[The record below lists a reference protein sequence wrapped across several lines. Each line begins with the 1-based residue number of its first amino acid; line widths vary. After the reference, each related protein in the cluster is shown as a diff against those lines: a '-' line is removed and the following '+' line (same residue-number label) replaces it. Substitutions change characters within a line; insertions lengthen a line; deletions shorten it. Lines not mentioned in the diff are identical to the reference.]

1 MVINHRTRL
10 ISCTFVP
17 FYVILV
23 HMDTFVPF
31 YTEMPSLLP
40 YEVFF
45 LVACVNYK
53 SLSFWIHTLSP
64 PLDFELSAR
73 AVHRRPRTV
82 TCLRQHT
89 TLCSILATA
98 DVHLCS
104 QARRMRGRTTA
115 LLSVLRA

>member
-45 LVACVNYK
+45 LVA
-53 SLSFWIHTLSP
+53 W
-64 PLDFELSAR
+64 
-73 AVHRRPRTV
+73 
-82 TCLRQHT
+82 
-89 TLCSILATA
+89 
-98 DVHLCS
+98 
-104 QARRMRGRTTA
+104 
-115 LLSVLRA
+115 